1 MKNARSFI
9 SWNSKPKKQSLPF
22 YENQTQITVQFC
34 FALRFKKDIRKIKC
48 GELGLKVNIFKIK
61 SPDGRMAIL

>member
-1 MKNARSFI
+1 MLDLLFLGIQNQ
-9 SWNSKPKKQSLPF
+9 KKQSLPF
-22 YENQTQITVQFC
+22 YENHITVQFC

-48 GELGLKVNIFKIK
+48 GELGLKVNIFQIK